1 MVSNIQKNCN
11 TRYDIGEFKFNKE
24 SLKQA
29 NDALNRYPSDRKS
42 SAVMPLLHIA
52 QKQCGGLIP
61 IAAMNY
67 IADFLDMKPIH
78 VYEVAKFYS
87 MYNLSVTGKYL
98 VQVCRTT
105 PCWLCGSENV
115 LKACKEFLNIDV
127 GNTTDDNLFT
137 LKEVECLGACVN
149 APVVQIN
156 DDYYEKLN
164 ADKIKNILIEY
175 KKKENTIID

>member
-1 MVSNIQKNCN
+1 MASNIQKNCD
-11 TRYDIGEFKFNKE
+11 TSDEEFRFDKE

-29 NDALNRYPSDRKS
+29 NKALTRYPQDRKS
-42 SAVMPLLHIA
+42 SAVMPLLYIA
-52 QKQCGGLIP
+52 QKQCGGFIP

-67 IADFLDMKPIH
+67 IADFLDMRPIH

-98 VQVCRTT
+98 IQVCRTT
-105 PCWLCGSENV
+105 PCWLCGSDDI
-115 LKACKEFLNIDV
+115 LKTCKKFLKIDV
-127 GNTTDDNLFT
+127 GGTTSDNLFT

-156 DDYYEKLN
+156 DDYYEKLDP
-164 ADKIKNILIEY
+164 DKIKSILMEY
-175 KKKENTIID
+175 KKKENIITD